1 MGVFVIRHVGLAL
14 ALRRAGRWVV
24 GALACAGLAGGLLA
38 ALQFTQL
45 PWKAY
50 SFLAGDGAVQ
60 GRESGWEPTHI
71 LVMGGSGVPG
81 ESGLIRLWYAADAA
95 AKHPGA
101 PVWMAL
107 PCAEGD
113 RGDPAAAAYAGELRL
128 RGVEDVR
135 CEPRACGANTREQA
149 LALVRALDAGGAA
162 AAAAAEGQDAPRVLL
177 VTSPEH
183 VRRACLAV
191 RRAARDAGRAIEV
204 HGLAAENLS
213 LDDHIA
219 ASDASAAMARTDG
232 EAAPDGGS
240 GGAPAAFRYDFWNN
254 AEYTLRSAREAV
266 ALLYYRA
273 RGWI

>member
-1 MGVFVIRHVGLAL
+1 M
-14 ALRRAGRWVV
+14 V
-24 GALACAGLAGGLLA
+24 GALACAGMAGGLLA
-38 ALQFTQL
+38 ALQFTQV

-50 SFLAGDGAVQ
+50 SFLAGDGAVH
-60 GRESGWEPTHI
+60 GRETGWEPTHI

-95 AKHPGA
+95 AKHPGV

-107 PCAEGD
+107 ACAEGN
-113 RGDPAAAAYAGELRL
+113 RGDPAAVAYAGELRL
-128 RGVEDVR
+128 RGVADGR
-135 CEPRACGANTREQA
+135 CEPRACGVNTREQA
-149 LALVRALDAGGAA
+149 VALVRALDAGGAA
-162 AAAAAEGQDAPRVLL
+162 AAGGQDAPRVLL

-204 HGLAAENLS
+204 RGLAAENLS
-213 LDDHIA
+213 LDDHVA
-219 ASDASAAMARTDG
+219 ASDASGAMAGTDG
-232 EAAPDGGS
+232 GAAQEGGS
-240 GGAPAAFRYDFWNN
+240 VGAPAAFRYDFWNN

-266 ALLYYRA
+266 ALLYSRA